1 MSDEQTETP
10 EVMEDTGATETLDL
24 DQTVKVGGNEY
35 SLKELADARDQ
46 LASLQEQNTQ
56 LNEFRESTMRLMN
69 PETDMQVK
77 KDDARRMLLSAGYE
91 HDQVEDWVKIYDEEE
106 PTMSQEAPQEM
117 PEMKDEEA
125 RQSARRMQEEINRM
139 RAQNLKTEMEKTVSS
154 AVKDNEDAK
163 VLLGWIESTR
173 SSEDLTGAKERITEQ
188 VRATA
193 LENLRRRRDVAGT
206 FEDSWLAEEVNK
218 AASKVSKDM
227 LTVIGDTSKIGRVS
241 ETAEQTETL
250 SQRKPVE
257 LPDTTNKAYGDVEA
271 QLRDWTSDQILRSLS
286 DPGGDSKA

>member
-1 MSDEQTETP
+1 MSDEQMETP
-10 EVMEDTGATETLDL
+10 EVIEESGTPEVLDL

-35 SLKELADARDQ
+35 SLKELADSREE
-46 LASLQEQNTQ
+46 LETLKEQNGQ
-56 LNEFRESTMRLMN
+56 LSEFRNSTMRLMN

-77 KDDARRMLLSAGYE
+77 KEDARRMLLSAGYE

-106 PTMSQEAPQEM
+106 PTMSPESSEEM
-117 PEMKDEEA
+117 PEMKDQEA
-125 RQSARRMQEEINRM
+125 RQATRQMQNEINRM
-139 RAQNLKTEMEKTVSS
+139 RAQNLKSAMETSVSS
-154 AVKDNEDAK
+154 AVTDNEDAK
-163 VLLGWIESTR
+163 VLIGWIESTR
-173 SSEDLTGAKERITEQ
+173 SPEDLAGAKDRIAEQ

-193 LENLRRRRDVAGT
+193 LENLRRRRDAAGT

-241 ETAEQTETL
+241 ETAGQTETL

-257 LPDTTNKAYGDVEA
+257 LPSTKDKSYGDVEG

>member
-1 MSDEQTETP
+1 MSDEQMENPEVIEESGTP
-10 EVMEDTGATETLDL
+10 EVLDL

-35 SLKELADARDQ
+35 SLKELADSREE
-46 LASLQEQNTQ
+46 LENLKEQNGQ
-56 LNEFRESTMRLMN
+56 LSEFRNSTMRLMN

-77 KDDARRMLLSAGYE
+77 KEDARRMLLSAGYE

-106 PTMSQEAPQEM
+106 PTMSPEASEEM
-117 PEMKDEEA
+117 PEMKDQEA
-125 RQSARRMQEEINRM
+125 RQATRQMQNEINRM
-139 RAQNLKTEMEKTVSS
+139 RAQNLKSAMETSVSS
-154 AVKDNEDAK
+154 AVTDNEDAK
-163 VLLGWIESTR
+163 VLIGWIESTR
-173 SSEDLTGAKERITEQ
+173 SPEDLSGAKERIAEQ

-193 LENLRRRRDVAGT
+193 LENLRRRRDAAGT

-241 ETAEQTETL
+241 ETAGQTETL

-257 LPDTTNKAYGDVEA
+257 LPSTKDKSYGDVEG